1 MAAKTE
7 GPLPGIERKG
17 LDVPYKARRGAAK
30 RELEQTL
37 AGPKPKPAKT
47 VKPRDRET

>member
-7 GPLPGIERKG
+7 GPLPGIEKKG
-17 LDVPYKARRGAAK
+17 LDAPYKARRGAAK

-37 AGPKPKPAKT
+37 AGPKSRPAKT
-47 VKPRDRET
+47 VKPRDRES